1 MATVYVGSASIDEN
15 GRAHGGK
22 AGNQSGRELKRQ
34 VWYRHSKGWRAF
46 RAKDAAAAERI
57 ALAMERAIANR
68 HIGYDQYQR
77 NTLYAAA
84 KVWDFDVARVDVDCE
99 TDCSALVRVCCAY
112 AGILG
117 LTPEFRTYN
126 EPEQLLATGAFE
138 ELVGSRYTD
147 QSACLCRGDILV
159 TRTSGHTVVVLSDGD
174 RAEKRSGGSGAPA
187 PAQPAM
193 LRYGAA
199 GEDVRGMQRAL
210 ERLGYDLGRWGVD
223 GDFGPDTDAA
233 LRRFQRDH
241 ALTPDGEYGPLT
253 RAAMAAA
260 LEALPGAG
268 VVRFSGDCYIRSQP
282 STAGAILG
290 VAKRDSELPYGGRTA
305 ENGWLALR
313 YGSGPAW
320 VSGKYGRLVN

>member
-1 MATVYVGSASIDEN
+1 MVRLVLI
-15 GRAHGGK
+15 RHGQTEWNK
-22 AGNQSGRELKRQ
+22 SGRYQGQSDVKLSEEGLAQARCLAEHFPVAHLDAVYASDLSRAMMTAEIVAEKFNLEVRPEP
-34 VWYRHSKGWRAF
+34 AF
-46 RAKDAAAAERI
+46 RELSFGDWE
-57 ALAMERAIANR
+57 
-68 HIGYDQYQR
+68 
-77 NTLYAAA
+77 
-84 KVWDFDVARVDVDCE
+84 
-99 TDCSALVRVCCAY
+99 
-112 AGILG
+112 G
-117 LTPEFRTYN
+117 LTYEEIVAAWPDAMRNF
-126 EPEQLLATGAFE
+126 LAHP
-138 ELVGSRYTD
+138 
-147 QSACLCRGDILV
+147 DILEV
-159 TRTSGHTVVVLSDGD
+159 PNGESF
-174 RAEKRSGGSGAPA
+174 PA
-187 PAQPAM
+187 VQ
-193 LRYGAA
+193 
-199 GEDVRGMQRAL
+199 QRAL

-241 ALTPDGEYGPLT
+241 ALTPDGAYGPLT
-253 RAAMAAA
+253 RAAMVAA